1 MVRYS
6 VVSIVNSMV
15 HMCLCECLL
24 WPDVNNNQICKLET
38 FFDLNRE
45 QDKQIYSHS
54 KQYN

>member
-1 MVRYS
+1 M
-6 VVSIVNSMV
+6 VSIVNSMV